1 MTPERDPGT
10 DPWNRE
16 RQDDGPQGGGPSRGP
31 WLWLL
36 LIAGFFGLV
45 WFLFAAFPQRQ
56 LDDSD
61 WIQLVKLSAILVV
74 VSSGVIVLRRVP
86 LGETLRNL
94 AIWALI
100 GGVLL
105 LGYSYRDDFSGLAGR
120 LSGELLPSR
129 AVEVGD
135 GVVEVRAGAG
145 GHFVVTAEVNGQP
158 VDFLVDTGASD
169 IVLSPADAERLGYFP
184 ENLSFTRQYTTANG
198 IGRGAPVRLDS
209 LAVGPIAYGG
219 VPASVNEAP
228 MSESLLGMTFLR
240 RLDSYEVRGDTLILR
255 R

>member
-1 MTPERDPGT
+1 MSPQSGPR
-10 DPWNRE
+10 R
-16 RQDDGPQGGGPSRGP
+16 DDGDGGRPGRGP

-36 LIAGFFGLV
+36 LVVGFFGLV
-45 WFLFAAFPQRQ
+45 WFLFEAFPQRQ
-56 LDDSD
+56 LGDGD
-61 WIQLVKLSAILVV
+61 WIQLVKLSAIVLV
-74 VSSGVIVLRRVP
+74 VSSGVIALRRVP

-94 AIWALI
+94 AIWGLI

-105 LGYSYRDDFSGLAGR
+105 IGYAYRDDFSGLAGR
-120 LSGELLPSR
+120 LGGELMPSR

-135 GVVEVRAGAG
+135 GVVELRAGQG

-169 IVLSPADAERLGYFP
+169 IVLSPADAARLGYPP

-198 IGRGAPVRLDS
+198 IGRGAPIRLDS
-209 LAVGPIAYGG
+209 VAVGPIAFSG

-228 MSESLLGMTFLR
+228 MAESLLGMTFLR
-240 RLDSYEVRGDTLILR
+240 RLDSYEVRGDVLILR

>member
-1 MTPERDPGT
+1 MSPQPDPRY
-10 DPWNRE
+10 DEDQDNR
-16 RQDDGPQGGGPSRGP
+16 GGGGRGP

-36 LIAGFFGLV
+36 LVAGFFALV
-45 WFLFAAFPQRQ
+45 WFLFEAFPQRQ
-56 LDDSD
+56 LGDGD
-61 WIQLVKLSAILVV
+61 WIQLVKISAILLVV
-74 VSSGVIVLRRVP
+74 CSGVLALRRIP

-94 AIWALI
+94 AVWGLI

-105 LGYSYRDDFSGLAGR
+105 IGYAYRDDFTGIANR
-120 LSGELLPSR
+120 LGGELMPSR
-129 AVEVGD
+129 AVQTGD
-135 GVVEVRAGAG
+135 GVVELRASAG
-145 GHFVVTAEVNGQP
+145 GHFVVTAQVNGQP

-169 IVLSPADAERLGYFP
+169 IVLSPADATRLGYHP

-198 IGRGAPVRLDS
+198 IGRGAPIRLDS
-209 LAVGPIAYGG
+209 LAVGPIAFGG

-240 RLDSYEVRGDTLILR
+240 RLDSYEVRRDTLILR